1 MPAVLVLGVII
12 PVDGAIVKP
21 AVLLYVPPL
30 VPVNVGLMVPLL
42 LQTGEPA

>member
-1 MPAVLVLGVII
+1 MLVLGVII
-12 PVDGAIVKP
+12 PVEDAIVNP

-30 VPVNVGLMVPLL
+30 VPVKVGLMVPPL